1 MRGQS
6 GMGVWEEKEEEKNG
20 KHRPQMKLVPH
31 GFRLI
36 WNEASHQELSFQG
49 QDSSPNIRESSQTNF
64 IQLTKAQLL
73 EGREDSKYGIVSIT
87 QQILIEHL

>member
-1 MRGQS
+1 MKKKNERLEMRGQS

-36 WNEASHQELSFQG
+36 WNEASHQELSF
-49 QDSSPNIRESSQTNF
+49 
-64 IQLTKAQLL
+64 
-73 EGREDSKYGIVSIT
+73 
-87 QQILIEHL
+87 